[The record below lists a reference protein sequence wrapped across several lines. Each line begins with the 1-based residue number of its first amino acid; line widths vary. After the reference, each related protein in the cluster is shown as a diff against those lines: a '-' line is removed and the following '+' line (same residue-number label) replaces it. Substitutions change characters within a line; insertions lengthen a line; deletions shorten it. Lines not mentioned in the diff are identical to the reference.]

1 MYRGICRVP
10 AISTNI
16 FSIFFDFFYVSDD
29 IRYIWKFFKSKIFS
43 FFFVFFFVLDESKQ
57 ITNKF
62 KSIFL
67 KRKRG
72 GLIIQSRDYA
82 VVQRRCCLCNS
93 SCRQSTSA
101 ALNTL
106 LSAVRFQVWQTRSKS
121 YRYNPTIYETTIKR
135 RIEWYNQIN
144 EIPII
149 KRKFFLSKI
158 FCLEKIYFR
167 FFLNRFFRLISWK
180 TYQGSFF

>member
-1 MYRGICRVP
+1 MR
-10 AISTNI
+10 
-16 FSIFFDFFYVSDD
+16 
-29 IRYIWKFFKSKIFS
+29 
-43 FFFVFFFVLDESKQ
+43 
-57 ITNKF
+57 
-62 KSIFL
+62 

-82 VVQRRCCLCNS
+82 VVQRRCCLCYS

-106 LSAVRFQVWQTRSKS
+106 LSAVRFQVWQTLSKS

-167 FFLNRFFRLISWK
+167 FIFKSIFKADLMKNVSKKIILIESSLPKLSFKLNLVQKLPLQAELLNKTCKKNTIFSPFLAKNTLFSW
-180 TYQGSFF
+180 TFSSIV

>member
-1 MYRGICRVP
+1 M
-10 AISTNI
+10 
-16 FSIFFDFFYVSDD
+16 
-29 IRYIWKFFKSKIFS
+29 
-43 FFFVFFFVLDESKQ
+43 L
-57 ITNKF
+57 
-62 KSIFL
+62 L

-135 RIEWYNQIN
+135 QIEWYNQIN

-167 FFLNRFFRLISWK
+167 FIFKSIFKADLMKNVSKKIILIESSLPKLSFKLNLVQKLPLQAELLKNPCRKNSIF
-180 TYQGSFF
+180 